1 MGNCNKVAYANEK
14 LANEDI
20 DRIQAKSVRDKKPVR
35 SYLCNKC
42 KLWHLTSS
50 PNYKSLY
57 QQAINELT
65 EIKQNG
71 YAKHLEINLHK
82 LQLKLKEAEAKYN
95 SERANDFNANNEI
108 KTLNNTISKQA
119 KEISRLKK
127 DNADLINKNITL
139 QNGIDKSKIS

>member
-1 MGNCNKVAYANEK
+1 MK
-14 LANEDI
+14 
-20 DRIQAKSVRDKKPVR
+20 
-35 SYLCNKC
+35 YLISETY
-42 KLWHLTSS
+42 L
-50 PNYKSLY
+50 
-57 QQAINELT
+57 
-65 EIKQNG
+65 KQNG
-71 YAKHLEINLHK
+71 YAKHLEIKIYK

-139 QNGIDKSKIS
+139 QNRIDKNIIS